1 MIILSIIA
9 IIVSAVVIKFIQ
21 PALIW
26 LLCTPNSWRGAESKI
41 SLIGEDEISDR
52 ESVYMLGKQIID
64 EAENIWSVG
73 ASDWYT
79 LYQIDDYQ
87 LVQSKKIDIGPFN
100 NSGILITRA
109 STIVYNISSR
119 SLFSLMTSKEGFKI
133 IDTLSDPDDFSN
145 TIKHYSFNKTGATDP
160 TTTFA
165 NLTSVR
171 TRLPWP
177 FSLREFCLLNVINS
191 KSNIFISKSVRYKS
205 IDGNGSTIKQCYS
218 SSLRAVNTFAI
229 KVESVGSM
237 EAKVNFINYLDFNG
251 IPSQIMNWVNGRL
264 FYQIPGG
271 LFDRVKHFVNSNR
284 SNSTTYH

>member
-1 MIILSIIA
+1 MIILIIIA

-21 PALIW
+21 PALVW
-26 LLCTPNSWRGAESKI
+26 LLYSPNSLRGAESNI

-64 EAENIWSVG
+64 EAEYIWSVG

-79 LYQIDDYQ
+79 LFQIDDYQ
-87 LVQSKKIDIGPFN
+87 LVQSKKVVIGPFN

-145 TIKHYSFNKTGATDP
+145 TIKHYSFDKPGATDA

-191 KSNIFISKSVRYKS
+191 KSNIFISKSIRYNKS
-205 IDGNGSTIKQCYS
+205 IDGNYSTSKQCYN

-237 EAKVNFINYLDFNG
+237 EARVKFINYLDFNG
-251 IPSQIMNWVNGRL
+251 IPSPIMNWVNGRL

-271 LFDRVKHFVNSNR
+271 LFDRVQHFVNSK
-284 SNSTTYH
+284 NSA